1 MFREIRRK
9 KQVLGEQECSEVLQ
23 RGEWGVLGV
32 QGDDG
37 YPYTV
42 PLNYVFHD
50 GRLYFHCARE
60 GHKIDAMRRCDKA
73 SFCVVDR
80 DEIVP
85 AEFTT
90 YFRSVVVFGRLRIV
104 EGQEARSRALA
115 ALTAALS
122 PDESEQDKLA
132 EIERCWRVGSVEMLE
147 LVPEHISGKQAKE
160 LIGASGL

>member
-9 KQVLGEQECSEVLQ
+9 KQALGEQECLEILRS
-23 RGEWGVLGV
+23 GEWGVLGV
-32 QGDDG
+32 QGDGG

-80 DEIVP
+80 DDIVP

-115 ALTAALS
+115 ALVEALS
-122 PDESEQDKLA
+122 PGEPA
-132 EIERCWRVGSVEMLE
+132 ECRRAELERCWKRDNVEMLE
-147 LVPEHISGKQAKE
+147 LIPEHISGKQARE
-160 LIGASGL
+160 LTGASGT